1 MKFQTNGDLYLAQT
15 LAEIMTYNL
24 NKLIKE
30 LQI

>member
-1 MKFQTNGDLYLAQT
+1 MEFQTNGDLYLAQA
-15 LAEIMTYNL
+15 LAETMTYNL